1 MGVKENMLYGIKS
14 YFRHLA
20 SGKIIAPCQMSPEMI
35 DTIFVKKTVNTINK
49 SNRKSCDAVLE
60 LMKDDYPVPIR
71 DFFKETGKRYA
82 MTNNDAECKR
92 FLIDYLNWL
101 TQGIRTPE
109 VIHLPSA
116 PNFPSLDEGFGDVKQ
131 SLQVTGVVLMAFVA
145 LLIYIMFAK
154 GGAGRE
160 VHVG

>member
-1 MGVKENMLYGIKS
+1 MGTKENMLYGIKS

-35 DTIFVKKTVNTINK
+35 DTIYVKKTENTINN
-49 SNRKSCDAVLE
+49 SDRKSCKTVLE

-71 DFFKETGKRYA
+71 DFFTETGKRYA

-92 FLIDYLNWL
+92 FLVDYLNWL
-101 TQGIRTPE
+101 TQGIRKPE
-109 VIHLPSA
+109 VIALPSM
-116 PNFPSLDEGFGDVKQ
+116 PDFPSLDGGVGGVKR

-145 LLIYIMFAK
+145 LVIYIMFVR